1 MAHQM
6 EATAATNASAQFI
19 RSALLAAASLLMLAP
34 TALFLPLTKRACGGG
49 GGRGS
54 VEAAERPAVEPDVS
68 VLACLWPDSCCFE
81 PMPTS
86 GLRRENIHMQCS
98 IARMHN
104 CRLGSHMCRRLR
116 LTRP

>member
-6 EATAATNASAQFI
+6 EATAATNASTQFI

-49 GGRGS
+49 GGDGS
-54 VEAAERPAVEPDVS
+54 VEAAEQPAVEPDVS

-81 PMPTS
+81 PMPTC
-86 GLRRENIHMQCS
+86 GLRREVFTCNVVLPACITVDL
-98 IARMHN
+98 A
-104 CRLGSHMCRRLR
+104 
-116 LTRP
+116 LTCADDCD